1 MALRRSP
8 TLTAM
13 TRVPEPRNA
22 ANAARL
28 AAFEQRM
35 NIPILVSAILPII
48 VSFGPE
54 DDFFFIAVMVVTW
67 GVFITDYVVHV
78 RLLRGYARSGRGM
91 FDLGVVVLTAPWFLI
106 PGLGGSQFVAL
117 ARLARLARIAKVSDG
132 GFRRLLQQLG
142 RVGLYTVL
150 LVVACAY
157 VAYQVEHPVND
168 EFADFG
174 DSVFWAIVTSRPSV
188 TATSCRS
195 PTVGRVMAIFLMFS
209 GVGLLGVLA
218 GTLASFFG
226 FGDNDDAEQRRCRAG
241 GPGSYRCIPAGGPRP
256 CGRVDRARRSPRVV
270 THGARFARRRRP
282 ARTPG
287 RSRRRRRCAALA
299 AAVTAATP

>member
-1 MALRRSP
+1 
-8 TLTAM
+8 M

-48 VSFGPE
+48 ISFGP
-54 DDFFFIAVMVVTW
+54 DDDVFFVAVMVATW
-67 GVFITDYVVHV
+67 GVFIVDYVVHV

-91 FDLGVVVLTAPWFLI
+91 FDFGVVFLTAPWFLI
-106 PGLGGSQFVAL
+106 PGLGGSQFAAF

-174 DSVFWAIVTSRPSV
+174 DSVFWAIVTV
-188 TATSCRS
+188 TTVGYGDIVPITA
-195 PTVGRVMAIFLMFS
+195 VGRVMAVLLMFS

-218 GTLASFFG
+218 GALASFFG
-226 FGDNDDAEQRRCRAG
+226 FGDNDDSDDDNAEDDAQV
-241 GPGSYRCIPAGGPRP
+241 PAGASPEVAGDAAFESGGLDAPLESSLS
-256 CGRVDRARRSPRVV
+256 VSDSLDVAALRARLADLDAAV
-270 THGARFARRRRP
+270 
-282 ARTPG
+282 
-287 RSRRRRRCAALA
+287 AALRSQLQ
-299 AAVTAATP
+299 

>member
-1 MALRRSP
+1 
-8 TLTAM
+8 
-13 TRVPEPRNA
+13 
-22 ANAARL
+22 
-28 AAFEQRM
+28 
-35 NIPILVSAILPII
+35 
-48 VSFGPE
+48 
-54 DDFFFIAVMVVTW
+54 
-67 GVFITDYVVHV
+67 
-78 RLLRGYARSGRGM
+78 
-91 FDLGVVVLTAPWFLI
+91 VVVLTAPWFLI

-174 DSVFWAIVTSRPSV
+174 DSVFWAIVTV
-188 TATSCRS
+188 TTVGYGDIV
-195 PTVGRVMAIFLMFS
+195 PITTVGRLMAVFLMFS

-226 FGDNDDAEQRRCRAG
+226 FGDDNDAEPAAHVAADASQQVTDDTAVEAMAP
-241 GPGSYRCIPAGGPRP
+241 GPSPEPSLTVSDS
-256 CGRVDRARRSPRVV
+256 VDVAALRARLADLDSAV
-270 THGARFARRRRP
+270 
-282 ARTPG
+282 
-287 RSRRRRRCAALA
+287 AALRSQLQ
-299 AAVTAATP
+299 

>member
-1 MALRRSP
+1 
-8 TLTAM
+8 M

-48 VSFGPE
+48 VSFGP
-54 DDFFFIAVMVVTW
+54 DDDLFFIAVMVVTW
-67 GVFITDYVVHV
+67 GVFIVDYVVHV

-91 FDLGVVVLTAPWFLI
+91 FDFGVVFLTAPWFLI
-106 PGLGGSQFVAL
+106 PGLGGSQFAAF

-174 DSVFWAIVTSRPSV
+174 DSVFWAIVTV
-188 TATSCRS
+188 TTVGYGDIVPITA
-195 PTVGRVMAIFLMFS
+195 VGRVMAIFLMFS

-218 GTLASFFG
+218 GALASFFG
-226 FGDNDDAEQRRCRAG
+226 FGDNDDADNDAADNDEHATQ
-241 GPGSYRCIPAGGPRP
+241 
-256 CGRVDRARRSPRVV
+256 
-270 THGARFARRRRP
+270 
-282 ARTPG
+282 
-287 RSRRRRRCAALA
+287 ALA
-299 AAVTAATP
+299 AASRQAARDPAVGSVALAAPPESSLTVPDSLDVAALRARLADLDDAVAALRSQLQ

>member
-1 MALRRSP
+1 
-8 TLTAM
+8 M
-13 TRVPEPRNA
+13 TRVPEPRKA

-67 GVFITDYVVHV
+67 GVFIVDYVVHV
-78 RLLRGYARSGRGM
+78 RLLRGYTRSRLGM

-150 LVVACAY
+150 LIAACAY
-157 VAYQVEHPVND
+157 VAYQVEQPVND
-168 EFADFG
+168 QFADFG
-174 DSVFWAIVTSRPSV
+174 DSVFWAIVTITTVGYGDIVPI
-188 TATSCRS
+188 T
-195 PTVGRVMAIFLMFS
+195 TVGRLMSVFLMFS
-209 GVGLLGVLA
+209 GVALLGVLA

-226 FGDNDDAEQRRCRAG
+226 FGDNDDDEPVAVVPAEASQQATQE
-241 GPGSYRCIPAGGPRP
+241 PAVEPIPMGSSSQPSLTVSDS
-256 CGRVDRARRSPRVV
+256 VDVDALRARLADLDDAV
-270 THGARFARRRRP
+270 
-282 ARTPG
+282 
-287 RSRRRRRCAALA
+287 AALRSQLQ
-299 AAVTAATP
+299 

>member
-1 MALRRSP
+1 
-8 TLTAM
+8 M

-48 VSFGPE
+48 VSFGP
-54 DDFFFIAVMVVTW
+54 DDRFIFVAVMVVTW

-78 RLLRGYARSGRGM
+78 RLLRGYTRSRIGV

-150 LVVACAY
+150 LIAACAY
-157 VAYQVEHPVND
+157 VAYEVEHPVND
-168 EFADFG
+168 QFADFG
-174 DSVFWAIVTSRPSV
+174 DSVFWAIVTITTVGYGDIVPI
-188 TATSCRS
+188 TA
-195 PTVGRVMAIFLMFS
+195 VGRVMSVILMFS
-209 GVGLLGVLA
+209 GVALLGVLA

-226 FGDNDDAEQRRCRAG
+226 FGDNDDDQPAAVVPTDASQQVTQEPAVE
-241 GPGSYRCIPAGGPRP
+241 PIPVGSSSQPSLTVSDS
-256 CGRVDRARRSPRVV
+256 VDVDALRARLADLDDAV
-270 THGARFARRRRP
+270 
-282 ARTPG
+282 
-287 RSRRRRRCAALA
+287 AALRSQLQ
-299 AAVTAATP
+299 

>member
-1 MALRRSP
+1 
-8 TLTAM
+8 M
-13 TRVPEPRNA
+13 TRVPEPRKEA
-22 ANAARL
+22 HAARL

-78 RLLRGYARSGRGM
+78 RLLRGYTRSRLGM

-150 LVVACAY
+150 LIAACAY
-157 VAYQVEHPVND
+157 VAYQVEQPVND
-168 EFADFG
+168 QFADFG
-174 DSVFWAIVTSRPSV
+174 DSVFWAIVTITTVGYGDIVPI
-188 TATSCRS
+188 T
-195 PTVGRVMAIFLMFS
+195 TVGRLMSVFLMFS
-209 GVGLLGVLA
+209 GVALLGVLA

-226 FGDNDDAEQRRCRAG
+226 FGDNDDAKEAG
-241 GPGSYRCIPAGGPRP
+241 QEAAEETAQVPADATRQAAHDPVVGSI
-256 CGRVDRARRSPRVV
+256 
-270 THGARFARRRRP
+270 
-282 ARTPG
+282 
-287 RSRRRRRCAALA
+287 ALA
-299 AAVTAATP
+299 APPESSPTVPDSLDVAALRARLADLDDAVAALRSQLQ

>member
-1 MALRRSP
+1 
-8 TLTAM
+8 M

-22 ANAARL
+22 TNAVRL

-48 VSFGPE
+48 ISFGPE

-67 GVFITDYVVHV
+67 GVFITDYLVHV
-78 RLLRGYARSGRGM
+78 RLLRGYTRSRWGM

-150 LVVACAY
+150 LIVACAY
-157 VAYQVEHPVND
+157 VAYQVENPVND
-168 EFADFG
+168 QFADFG
-174 DSVFWAIVTSRPSV
+174 DSVFWAIVTI
-188 TATSCRS
+188 T
-195 PTVGRVMAIFLMFS
+195 TVGYGDIVPITAVGRLMSVMLMFS
-209 GVGLLGVLA
+209 GVALLGVLA

-226 FGDNDDAEQRRCRAG
+226 FGDNDAGEPAAGVPADADKQVTQDAADEPTAV
-241 GPGSYRCIPAGGPRP
+241 GPPEDPSLTVSDS
-256 CGRVDRARRSPRVV
+256 VDVAALRARLAELDVAV
-270 THGARFARRRRP
+270 
-282 ARTPG
+282 
-287 RSRRRRRCAALA
+287 AALR
-299 AAVTAATP
+299 TQLQ

>member
-1 MALRRSP
+1 
-8 TLTAM
+8 M

-48 VSFGPE
+48 VSFGP
-54 DDFFFIAVMVVTW
+54 DDRFIFVAVMVVTW

-78 RLLRGYARSGRGM
+78 RLLRGYTRSRIGL

-142 RVGLYTVL
+142 RVGLYTVRL
-150 LVVACAY
+150 IAACAY
-157 VAYQVEHPVND
+157 VAYEVEHPVND
-168 EFADFG
+168 QFADFG
-174 DSVFWAIVTSRPSV
+174 DSVFWAIVTITTVGYGDIVPI
-188 TATSCRS
+188 T
-195 PTVGRVMAIFLMFS
+195 TVGRLMSVILMFS
-209 GVGLLGVLA
+209 GVALLGVLA

-226 FGDNDDAEQRRCRAG
+226 FGDNDDADNDAAG
-241 GPGSYRCIPAGGPRP
+241 QAAQVPA
-256 CGRVDRARRSPRVV
+256 DAS
-270 THGARFARRRRP
+270 RP
-282 ARTPG
+282 AAPDPAVG
-287 RSRRRRRCAALA
+287 AVALA
-299 AAVTAATP
+299 AAPESSPTVPDSLDVAALRARLADLDDAVAALRSQLQ